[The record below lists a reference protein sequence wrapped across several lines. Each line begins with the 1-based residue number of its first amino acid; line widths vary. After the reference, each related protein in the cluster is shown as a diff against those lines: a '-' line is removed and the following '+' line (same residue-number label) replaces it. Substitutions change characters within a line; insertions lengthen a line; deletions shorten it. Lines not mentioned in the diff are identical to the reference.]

1 MCVTDVTNPKFGAW
15 VHGVTMI
22 LSAVC
27 VCDRRHKPKSG
38 AWVHG
43 VTMILSAVC
52 VCDRGHKPQVWSMG
66 TWGDNDLKCSV
77 CVSEG
82 TSPKSAWVMG

>member
-1 MCVTDVTNPKFGAW
+1 MGTWGDNDLKF
-15 VHGVTMI
+15 
-22 LSAVC
+22 SVC
-27 VCDRRHKPKSG
+27 VSEGTSPKSG

-52 VCDRGHKPQVWSMG
+52 VCDRGHKPQVWNMG

-77 CVSEG
+77 CVC
-82 TSPKSAWVMG
+82 V